1 MGRIG
6 EMDNFE
12 NKKLYIWDTHMHCEM
27 EPSYRRFVK
36 KRMDIDKIGCLRWA
50 YYSIRNLFD
59 SPMVYPH
66 GLEYVDSDE
75 YCQEE
80 LREDRDCY
88 KTSVYKIEGAFCIIA
103 LIWFLTA
110 FIGGII
116 GARSNGWGRSE
127 ITSLNNPVG
136 IICNICS
143 LLCCT
148 LMSAGQF
155 RKSRFVMGIVYVV
168 GAINLAELFT
178 LFGSDS
184 GLIVLSS
191 LFGAFL
197 MIALYGIT
205 LIVMIFKETRARA
218 YFVNIVI
225 LLFFQQAVMPVV
237 MSLVKKPFGFKLVII
252 ATVVILVFRMIVLSD
267 PRIHIRKEKSSS
279 SYSSNTP
286 KPYNDS
292 SYANNNSNNNSSY
305 DTDSYDNGY
314 DYQKEYEE
322 NAKRREQERIEI
334 ERDRIRK
341 DVEKKRNR
349 IERLQEEIKGH
360 KNQIEGFY
368 KNKIGALGVD
378 VKAQESQIE
387 KKSKEIDN
395 LYSEISKLSA
405 KL

>member
-1 MGRIG
+1 MGKIG

-12 NKKLYIWDTHMHCEM
+12 NKKLYIWDTHMHFEM
-27 EPSYRRFVK
+27 EPSYRRFAK
-36 KRMDIDKIGCLRWA
+36 KRMIIDKIGCLRWA

-59 SPMVYPH
+59 SPMCYPH
-66 GLEYVDSDE
+66 GLEYTDSDE

-116 GARSNGWGRSE
+116 GARSNGWGRFE

-148 LMSAGQF
+148 LMSASQF

-178 LFGSDS
+178 LFGSDN

-197 MIALYGIT
+197 MVALYGIT

-237 MSLVKKPFGFKLVII
+237 MSLVKKPFGFKFVII
-252 ATVVILVFRMIVLSD
+252 AAVVILVFRMIVLSN
-267 PRIHIRKEKSSS
+267 PEIHIRKETPSR
-279 SYSSNTP
+279 SYSSNIP
-286 KPYNDS
+286 KSYNDS
-292 SYANNNSNNNSSY
+292 SYKKNKSNDNN
-305 DTDSYDNGY
+305 SYDNGY

-322 NAKRREQERIEI
+322 NEKRREQERLEI
-334 ERDRIRK
+334 ERERIRK
-341 DVEKKRNR
+341 DIEKKQNR

-360 KNQIEGFY
+360 KNQIDGFY

-378 VKAQESQIE
+378 VKAQERQID
-387 KKSKEIDN
+387 KKSNEIDN